1 MNTFLNYVHLM
12 NSKEFFDKNLDKD
25 TEKKLDI
32 LRQLNKNPGASQR
45 DLADKI
51 GISLGKINYL
61 LNELVKKGLIKVD
74 NFSKNKSKI
83 NYIYLLTPK
92 GISTKLSLTIKFMKR
107 KLREYDE
114 LKKDL
119 NEDNY
124 VDSSESQKK

>member
-1 MNTFLNYVHLM
+1 MNTFGNYVHLM

>member
-1 MNTFLNYVHLM
+1 MNIFDYYVQVM

-25 TEKKLDI
+25 IEKKLDI

-92 GISTKLSLTIKFMKR
+92 GISAKLSLTIKFMKR

>member
-1 MNTFLNYVHLM
+1 M

-25 TEKKLDI
+25 IEKKLDI

-92 GISTKLSLTIKFMKR
+92 GISTKLNLTIKFMKR

>member
-1 MNTFLNYVHLM
+1 MNIFDIYVQYM
-12 NSKEFFDKNLDKD
+12 NSEEFFDKNLDKD

-45 DLADKI
+45 DLASKI

>member
-1 MNTFLNYVHLM
+1 M

-45 DLADKI
+45 DLASKI
-51 GISLGKINYL
+51 GISIGKINYL

-92 GISTKLSLTIKFMKR
+92 GISTKLNLTIKFMKR

>member
-1 MNTFLNYVHLM
+1 M

-92 GISTKLSLTIKFMKR
+92 GISTKISITIKFMKR

>member
-1 MNTFLNYVHLM
+1 MVFIVQYKNK
-12 NSKEFFDKNLDKD
+12 NSKNKNDKEID
-25 TEKKLDI
+25 LDI
-32 LRQLNKNPGASQR
+32 LRYLSKSPNASQR
-45 DLADKI
+45 EIANRMGL
-51 GISLGKINYL
+51 SLGKINFIIKAL
-61 LNELVKKGLIKVD
+61 IKKGFIKIE
-74 NFSKNKSKI
+74 NFSKNQSKI

>member
-1 MNTFLNYVHLM
+1 M

-45 DLADKI
+45 DLASKI

-92 GISTKLSLTIKFMKR
+92 GISTKLNLTIKFMKR